1 MPNTMSQSFQCLS
14 FRSRRPVWFPHRLA
28 MASDAA
34 SPRSRSHSAVFRDYN
49 VEIVPMSGDPIRILV
64 DVDGSMGQI
73 MSRVAKVVGSTEG
86 RRIERIGC
94 LVLLGTET
102 IERFQCWHAFTRVM
116 QTKSV
121 RAMLDLDQIVR
132 FQLVIDETLDVRRSD
147 D

>member
-34 SPRSRSHSAVFRDYN
+34 SPRARSRSPVFRDYN
-49 VEIVPMSGDPIRILV
+49 VEIVPRSGDPIRILV
-64 DVDGSMGQI
+64 DVDGTMGQI

-86 RRIERIGC
+86 RRIERLGC

-102 IERFQCWHAFTRVM
+102 IEIFQCWHAFTRVM

-132 FQLVIDETLDVRRSD
+132 FQFVIDETLDARRSD

>member
-1 MPNTMSQSFQCLS
+1 
-14 FRSRRPVWFPHRLA
+14 

-34 SPRSRSHSAVFRDYN
+34 SPRSRSRSPVFRDYN

-86 RRIERIGC
+86 RRIERIGR
-94 LVLLGTET
+94 LVLLGKET
-102 IERFQCWHAFTRVM
+102 IESFECLHAFTRVM
-116 QTKSV
+116 QTKQV
-121 RAMLDLDQIVR
+121 RAMYELNQLVR
-132 FQLVIDETLDVRRSD
+132 FQLVLQETLNACSSD